1 MGPGLCRWP
10 DIPQQP
16 PPRSIIT
23 TKKIH
28 AAIVRIAPQSNF
40 YISLRLCAAQIAGV
54 AKLVL
59 DTTQV
64 IGQSASGSSRSAQ
77 LIKTAGNHT
86 GMAARRLRA
95 LRATDGNCA
104 VWRKF
109 ARSLGGLPQIARK
122 AALRTEITM
131 SSLPQ
136 TEMERSESKRQTNLS
151 ILFIVLGFHSARHEE
166 LMVDQTST
174 RHLASWVLLFY

>member
-1 MGPGLCRWP
+1 M
-10 DIPQQP
+10 
-16 PPRSIIT
+16 
-23 TKKIH
+23 
-28 AAIVRIAPQSNF
+28 RIAPQSNF

-86 GMAARRLRA
+86 ESGCTD
-95 LRATDGNCA
+95 ATCLEGTDEYCA
-104 VWRKF
+104 VWRKL

-122 AALRTEITM
+122 ATFRTDITM

-136 TEMERSESKRQTNLS
+136 TEMERSESQRQTNLS